1 MKISILIVIHTS
13 SIISYEKSI
22 ITLTGLTDKQRKSN
36 LKRWRNIFDSA
47 PDLLFERYFF
57 SEDTRVS
64 NILNIYTSA
73 KKCFF

>member
-1 MKISILIVIHTS
+1 LI
-13 SIISYEKSI
+13 
-22 ITLTGLTDKQRKSN
+22 GLTEKQRKGN